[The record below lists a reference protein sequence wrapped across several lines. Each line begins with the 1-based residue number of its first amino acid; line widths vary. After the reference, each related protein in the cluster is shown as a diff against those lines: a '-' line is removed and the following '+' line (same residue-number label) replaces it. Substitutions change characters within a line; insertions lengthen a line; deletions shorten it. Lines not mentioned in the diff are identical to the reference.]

1 MSSDDESTVASA
13 TTKDPLKAALSSQPE
28 DSSTSIVASTMMKL
42 PADQLAKLRADFIAK
57 PGGLTMYQFVSVML
71 KYSEKQ
77 NTLAREATERL
88 SKPGS
93 PKRAS
98 ASRSNREVVYAN
110 PKVPTPRIVDTV
122 ADLVELFH
130 QIDVNGDDSMEWD
143 EFTGFIINMAMAS
156 KSDFHFHDHW
166 QLRPVTDSQEKTASE
181 DRSKVRCVKWVPE
194 FQRVLVCA
202 GPMIQVYD
210 PYNRGIG
217 DKLGGELGGMQL
229 CGKIFPW
236 DAEENFAYK
245 RRMMRGEDAISC
257 IQCEFFPSLDVICVL
272 TSDLHIT
279 FHKAINRNN
288 LMSESVKPA
297 GRVATESQQYVM
309 AWDDGNQHLFTAGCE
324 SQITVWKV
332 VAVKLKGTDQ
342 NASKYK
348 YTATQEFILDQHTDA
363 IQDLLVVIHPDE
375 GFELNCLCS
384 ASLDGTIKVYNL
396 SSLNMTHTLVGHTS
410 GVTTL
415 CYDGTG
421 ALYSGGFGYDVFVWD
436 LDAGLSYPLNKLV
449 KGHYSQILKVYS
461 PWNSGRLCSLDAAG
475 KFCWWDVRRNVALE
489 NHERCIQC
497 FDCRPHLSSTF
508 TVADGV
514 ENALE
519 FSTNGMTLVA
529 ASKKIHTFDSVDVR
543 PPEAPP
549 TQCMFNDVGFNFI
562 SIHEKDLK
570 VWDPDTGY
578 ILREVTS
585 LSSTEITKIVFDGK
599 QRKAIIANQGG
610 EIQIFNNSN
619 WSKIAELPKHDAEIS
634 CLLYAEEDK
643 CIITGSWDRSIRVYD
658 DFHNDPK
665 SSLLRTVTN
674 AHDSDFTA
682 LANSPTLGLV
692 ATGSVDGSVKIWD
705 FQFLTLDSDA
715 ELETDHEV
723 TALSFVAPYPL
734 VLSADSDGGISMIPV
749 RPYLGTG
756 RNKCA
761 LRFENGG
768 SGGFRAKPGDDGS
781 IDPVEEANCQTMADN
796 AEERC
801 AACVMTVLYDP
812 DGGEVVGETGIPAGQ
827 HIVITGDEH
836 GWVRVWD
843 ISPAIKSLELKVP
856 STDKIPRCMP
866 SYNPYRRCERDGNTY
881 KQRVSDES
889 EAKKGGDDD
898 DGEAISPNS
907 RKKLRKTVPKFD
919 TNFLTDDDVT
929 LLCAWP
935 AHKEALTSV
944 DFISDPK
951 SILTASRD
959 GTVMLWKMDGEE
971 MGTLTRGR
979 EADSMWKRDWTFP
992 IDKKARSDTRL
1003 TEAREVY
1010 DGVVAME
1017 TEDRIISKKH
1027 EEMVKEM
1034 KEIRARTP
1042 TSKQSSRPRSK
1053 AGDKSPKG
1061 RSSPSRSSTTGSPTH
1076 HFPAPDGEEKK
1087 EDGVENVESE
1097 EEEEGEEEAAEEFWS
1112 DEESVGHGPKN
1123 LVGAQ
1128 WEEEKDRLFGQ
1139 VRGDETWVKTAKE
1152 MLREKVMSKRVQKT
1166 KAIFKK
1172 LAQQDKKDDEDPYKI
1187 KKKKKKKRRRKGLKK
1202 GDSLSDAKKGQEE
1215 QKRLPGQLKKS
1226 ALTRELTMREMPLPS
1241 DDDIMSS
1248 LDSLNNIGQ
1257 GGKQGGELFSSMK
1270 AHNIVIDTDAD
1281 DPENWAISSTNR
1293 QKEMYGNLYD
1303 EKSRLDMAARRS
1315 IIAKEQL
1322 VATLSQPS
1330 DFIRSKEGEL
1340 EKVKLKKAIIP
1351 SYRLKK
1357 RAQDEDIWGEGLET
1371 NDSYENN
1378 DFEESG
1384 FYDEQHSI
1392 SAPEL
1397 SPLPPVEGIKQ
1408 KRRAQAKVVS
1418 RAHQRGTF
1426 FRHNDHTTTGKI
1438 TAHSLQDL
1446 EKMAEETVENQ
1457 QRWKKRIADF
1467 HGKVFGDKGGR
1478 ARGGAKGRSNKLQPL
1493 TAKASSGGGGKSK
1506 SRGEL
1511 GLSKLKNEALQK
1523 HRLRMKEGKGASR
1536 KESIV
1541 SFHNRLRD
1549 AKFFGPYSVK
1559 EIVLVAE
1566 IFGSIVLNLK
1576 KKRTSTYTE
1585 LEKERKEASQRAKEA
1600 LGQKAPVHLFFSD
1613 PDITARPHFVSA
1625 IQTMAQHEGHKDR
1638 GRVNLETVFRNVFPY
1653 LKKAELLEAL
1663 EYVNLPEEVSES
1675 GGFGGGDGGGG
1686 GSGEDGDDNAFLQG
1700 APESK
1705 ATSNPL
1711 SEEKIEEKIE
1721 QLAEL
1726 FELYD
1731 ADGNGVVDVEEI
1743 KQALNIN
1750 EGLQQDRK
1758 RRGSTIV
1765 DQEDSDMND
1774 VERIMATVSKNSSGE
1789 LNFDQFVELFSDLF

>member
-1 MSSDDESTVASA
+1 MSSDDESSSGSASSPTSA
-13 TTKDPLKAALSSQPE
+13 KKDHLQAALSDQPE

-42 PADQLAKLRADFIAK
+42 PADQLAKLRAAYK
-57 PGGLTMYQFVSVML
+57 
-71 KYSEKQ
+71 
-77 NTLAREATERL
+77 
-88 SKPGS
+88 
-93 PKRAS
+93 
-98 ASRSNREVVYAN
+98 N
-110 PKVPTPRIVDTV
+110 PPRPTSRIVSTV

-166 QLRPVTDSQEKTASE
+166 ELRDVVDSMEKTASE
-181 DRSKVRCVKWVPE
+181 DRSRVGDVKWVRE

-309 AWDDGNQHLFTAGCE
+309 AWDDNNRHLFTAGCE

-348 YTATQEFILDQHTDA
+348 YTATQAYILDQHTDA

-396 SSLNMTHTLVGHTS
+396 QTLNMTHSLVGHTS
-410 GVTTL
+410 GVCTL

-421 ALYSGGFGYDVFVWD
+421 ALYSGGFGYDVYVWD

-497 FDCRPHLSSTF
+497 FSAPPHLSSTF

-549 TQCMFNDVGFNFI
+549 TQTMFNDVGFNFI
-562 SIHEKDLK
+562 SVHEKDLK
-570 VWDPDTGY
+570 VWDPDTGS
-578 ILREVTS
+578 ILREVTG
-585 LSSTEITKIVFDGK
+585 LSQTEITKIVFDGK
-599 QRKAIIANQGG
+599 RRKAIIANQGG

-619 WSKIAELPKHDAEIS
+619 WSQIAELPKHDAEIS
-634 CLLYAEEDK
+634 CMLYADEDK

-692 ATGSVDGSVKIWD
+692 ATGSVDGAVKIWD

-715 ELETDHEV
+715 TLETDHEV

-768 SGGFRAKPGDDGS
+768 SGGFRATPGEDGS

-801 AACVMTVLYDP
+801 AACVLTVLYDP
-812 DGGEVVGETGIPAGQ
+812 EGGEPVGETEIPAGQ

-843 ISPAIKSLELKVP
+843 ITPAIKEMELKVP
-856 STDKIPRCMP
+856 STEKIPRCMP

-881 KQRVSDES
+881 KQRVTE
-889 EAKKGGDDD
+889 EKEEK
-898 DGEAISPNS
+898 EQEVSPNS
-907 RKKLRKTVPKFD
+907 RKKQRQTVPKFD
-919 TNFLTDDDVT
+919 TNILTDDDVT

-944 DFISDPK
+944 EFISDPK
-951 SILTASRD
+951 SILTSSRD

-979 EADSMWKRDWTFP
+979 EADSMWKRDWSFP
-992 IDKKARSDTRL
+992 IDKQGRSDRRL
-1003 TEAREVY
+1003 TEARDVY

-1017 TEDRIISKKH
+1017 KEERIISKKH

-1042 TSKQSSRPRSK
+1042 TSKQSSRPMSK
-1053 AGDKSPKG
+1053 AGGKTPKGG
-1061 RSSPSRSSTTGSPTH
+1061 RSSPSRSSGVTSPTH
-1076 HFPAPDGEEKK
+1076 FPSKPTIGEGEEKK
-1087 EDGVENVESE
+1087 EDGVQNVESE
-1097 EEEEGEEEAAEEFWS
+1097 GEGVEGEEEEEEEFWS
-1112 DEESVGHGPKN
+1112 DDESVGHGPKN
-1123 LVGAQ
+1123 LIGAQ

-1152 MLREKVMSKRVQKT
+1152 QLREKVMSKRVQKT

-1172 LAQQDKKDDEDPYKI
+1172 LAQQDKKDDDDPYKL
-1187 KKKKKKKRRRKGLKK
+1187 KKKKKKRRRKGLKK
-1202 GDSLSDAKKGQEE
+1202 GDNLHDAKKKDEP
-1215 QKRLPGQLKKS
+1215 KRLPGQLKKS
-1226 ALTRELTMREMPLPS
+1226 ALTRAMSREREMPLPT

-1248 LDSLNNIGQ
+1248 LDSLNNIGGQ
-1257 GGKQGGELFSSMK
+1257 GAKPGGDFFGSMK

-1293 QKEMYGNLYD
+1293 QKAMYGNLYD
-1303 EKSRLDMAARRS
+1303 EKSKLDLAARRS

-1322 VATLSQPS
+1322 VATLSRPS
-1330 DFIRSKEGEL
+1330 DFIRGKEGEL
-1340 EKVKLKKAIIP
+1340 EKVKLKKANIP
-1351 SYRLKK
+1351 AYTMK
-1357 RAQDEDIWGEGLET
+1357 RKTGNNYNSPDEDIWGGEGLDT
-1371 NDSYENN
+1371 NDSNN
-1378 DFEESG
+1378 LDESG
-1384 FYDEQHSI
+1384 FYNSQHSF
-1392 SAPEL
+1392 SAPEF
-1397 SPLPPVEGIKQ
+1397 SPLPPVDGRQQ
-1408 KRRAQAKVVS
+1408 KRHAQAKVIS
-1418 RAHQRGTF
+1418 KAHQRGTF

-1467 HGKVFGDKGGR
+1467 HGKVFGDKGGAGGR
-1478 ARGGAKGRSNKLQPL
+1478 AGGVKRRSNKLQPL
-1493 TAKASSGGGGKSK
+1493 KAAEGGGGGGGKGK
-1506 SRGEL
+1506 GKGKGKGAM
-1511 GLSKLKNEALQK
+1511 GLSKLKAEALQK
-1523 HRLRMKEGKGASR
+1523 HRLRTKQGGGASR

-1541 SFHNRLRD
+1541 SFHNRLRE

-1566 IFGSIVLNLK
+1566 IFGSIVLSLE
-1576 KKRTSTYTE
+1576 KKRASSYTE
-1585 LEKERKEASQRAKEA
+1585 IEQERKEQSQRAKIA
-1600 LGQKAPVHLFFSD
+1600 LGKKAPVHLFFND

-1625 IQTMAQHEGHKDR
+1625 IQNMAQHEGHKDR
-1638 GRVNLETVFRNVFPY
+1638 GRVNLDTVFRNVFPY

-1663 EYVNLPEEVSES
+1663 EYVNLPEEVVEV
-1675 GGFGGGDGGGG
+1675 GGVEGG
-1686 GSGEDGDDNAFLQG
+1686 
-1700 APESK
+1700 
-1705 ATSNPL
+1705 
-1711 SEEKIEEKIE
+1711 
-1721 QLAEL
+1721 
-1726 FELYD
+1726 
-1731 ADGNGVVDVEEI
+1731 
-1743 KQALNIN
+1743 
-1750 EGLQQDRK
+1750 
-1758 RRGSTIV
+1758 
-1765 DQEDSDMND
+1765 
-1774 VERIMATVSKNSSGE
+1774 
-1789 LNFDQFVELFSDLF
+1789 